1 MMVKKLIMMW
11 LLLVHG
17 GYFAQTLTV
26 VDQSTNE
33 GIVQAEIWCLDIQ
46 QKLITNLYG
55 QAELKDSTCQSYG
68 ISAFGY
74 DTIVISR
81 ESLKSSNY
89 TVQLERDNN
98 VLEELM
104 VSTYRADAVQQTSVH
119 IQPLPIKD
127 FEQKGVFSIAD
138 ALTAIPGVSQLS
150 TGIGI
155 SKPVIR
161 GLYGNRVLVLMSG
174 LRFDNQQ
181 WQDEH
186 GLGLTDLGLGK
197 VELIKG
203 PLSLL
208 YGTDAIGGV
217 VNLIEESAPEN
228 ETSESEL
235 KSNIHSNTM
244 GGTISAGYKVSKG
257 DHWFRFRLGT
267 TSHCDYTDG
276 NNSRILNSRFNSQNL
291 KATFGFKKGN
301 WRSENHYFMSYS
313 KFGFIFSDI
322 SHFMD
327 PDNRWNRSMSGPH
340 HIVFLNNFASVNT
353 IDLSNSTLKL
363 NAGLQSNFRQEDEG
377 GGELSLQMLLLTG
390 QYSLKWE
397 KLLSKHWML
406 VVANNSSFENNT
418 NYGRRK
424 IVPDANLMESSAST
438 YIKYMKKRV
447 ILEYGIG
454 GGMKYIKT
462 FLTPT
467 VNSNEKDIAPF
478 DQSRT
483 FMNTMGGLSL
493 IPSKTWNIKLNL
505 STGVRAPNLAE
516 LSANGLH
523 EGIYTYE
530 IGNPNMANERNA
542 NIDLGVYHTGK
553 TVGFSL
559 SGFYNY
565 FKNYI
570 YLQPTTEEWYGFPVS
585 RFVQYDAAIYGFETS
600 GYVKPSFVKGLKLST
615 TYAMLIGQLGNGD
628 YIPYMPAN
636 KLVPEIR
643 YNLQKESKTFYIF
656 SNAKIVVQQSLI
668 NPYENS
674 TPAYTLYNA
683 GAGITWKKDKADY
696 SLNLVANNL
705 TNVAYYDHLSR
716 FKNFGLLNLGRD
728 VCLQFN
734 IKFKQELKNDKK

>member
-1 MMVKKLIMMW
+1 MIVRKLIMLW
-11 LLLVHG
+11 LFIVHG
-17 GYFAQTLTV
+17 ITYAQTLTV
-26 VDQSTNE
+26 VDQSTQE
-33 GIVQAEIWCLDIQ
+33 GIVQAEIWCHDIQ
-46 QKLITNLYG
+46 KKLITNLYG
-55 QAELKDSTCQSYG
+55 QVILEDSTCQSYS

-74 DTIVISR
+74 DTIVVSR
-81 ESLKSSNY
+81 QSLVESEYSI
-89 TVQLERDNN
+89 QLIRDDN

-119 IQPLPIKD
+119 IQPLPIKN

-217 VNLIEESAPEN
+217 VNLIEEGAPKN
-228 ETSESEL
+228 GTSESEI
-235 KSNIHSNTM
+235 KTNFHSNTM
-244 GGTISAGYKVSKG
+244 GGTVSAGYKVSK
-257 DHWFRFRLGT
+257 DNHWFRFRLGT
-267 TSHCDYTDG
+267 SSHCDYSDG
-276 NNSRILNSRFNSQNL
+276 NNSRILNSRFNSHNL
-291 KATFGFKKGN
+291 KATFGFERGN

-340 HIVFLNNFASVNT
+340 HIVFLNNLASVNT

-363 NAGLQSNFRQEDEG
+363 NVGLQSNFRQEDEG

-397 KLLSKHWML
+397 KLLSKNWLL
-406 VVANNSSFENNT
+406 VVANNSSIENNT

-424 IVPDANLMESSAST
+424 IVPDAGLIESSAST
-438 YIKYMKKRV
+438 YIKYMKKRL

-454 GGMKYIKT
+454 GGMKHIKT
-462 FLTPT
+462 FLTPK
-467 VNSNEKDIAPF
+467 VNSSEKDIAPF
-478 DQSRT
+478 QQNRT
-483 FMNTMGGLSL
+483 FMNTMAGFSL
-493 IPSKTWNIKLNL
+493 IPTKTWNIKLNL

-530 IGNPNMANERNA
+530 IGNPDMKNERNA
-542 NIDLGVYHTGK
+542 NLDFGVYHTAK
-553 TVGFSL
+553 SFGFSV
-559 SGFYNY
+559 SAFYNY

-570 YLQPTTEEWYGFPVS
+570 YLQPTNDNWYGFPVS
-585 RFVQYDAAIYGFETS
+585 RFVQYDAAIYGAEATCYFAPQ
-600 GYVKPSFVKGLKLST
+600 KIKGLKISGS
-615 TYAMLIGQLGNGD
+615 YAMLIGQLENGE

-636 KLVPEIR
+636 KFTPEIR
-643 YNLQKESKTFYIF
+643 YNIEKEEKTFYVF
-656 SNAKIVVQQSLI
+656 GNSNIVMQQSLT
-668 NPYENS
+668 NTYENS
-674 TPAYTLYNA
+674 TPSYVLVNA
-683 GAGITWKKDKADY
+683 GAGMSWSSSKANY

-705 TNVAYYDHLSR
+705 LNEAYYDHLSR
-716 FKNFGLLNLGRD
+716 FKNFGLLNIGRD

-734 IKFKQELKNDKK
+734 IKFKNQIKE